1 MSDVTMLEANE
12 LRLRELCLPWAE
24 GYELASACALQAV
37 TELRRAFNDAAK
49 DDPYEAGKVEFWDL
63 SPDVVQKEPVVQ
75 AMATT
80 FSLLLNR
87 RGLLKI
93 DPR

>member
-12 LRLRELCLPWAE
+12 LRLRDQCLPWAE

-37 TELRRAFNDAAK
+37 TELRRVFNEFAEK
-49 DDPYEAGKVEFWDL
+49 DPYETGKVERWDL
-63 SPDVVQKEPVVQ
+63 SDVARHEPVVES
-75 AMATT
+75 MATS

-93 DPR
+93 DPS

>member
-1 MSDVTMLEANE
+1 MSDVTMLEADE
-12 LRLRELCLPWAE
+12 LRLRRQGVPWAE

-37 TELRRAFNDAAK
+37 TELRRAFNDFAK
-49 DDPYEAGKVEFWDL
+49 NDPYEAGKVELWDL
-63 SPDVVQKEPVVQ
+63 SADVVQKEPVVQ

-80 FSLLLNR
+80 FILLLNR

-93 DPR
+93 DPS